1 MPEHRTSKAPEQPPN
16 HQRSGPKPAGLP
28 EDFPP
33 QDFPEVLPNG
43 PGPRRRSFR
52 PGWRGMALV
61 LALAA
66 LAWVYL
72 ELAAEG
78 MSYEWQWN
86 RVWRHFGRWTSHG
99 FVAGPLLEGLVMTLG
114 IAAAGFC
121 LSTLLG
127 LAAAVCRLSPWP
139 FCRLVAGAYVE
150 LLRNTPLLL
159 QLFFVYFLLSPLFSL
174 GPFGSAVLALGAF
187 EGAYM
192 AELFRAGLLSVPRG
206 QWEAALSLGFGL
218 GEALRLV
225 ILPQA
230 ARNMLPPLTSQVV
243 TLIKDTSLVSAI
255 AVADLTMRA
264 QAIIAETF
272 LAFEVWLLVAAIYLA
287 LTLCASVP
295 GWLLERRNGSQPE
308 AAADS

>member
-1 MPEHRTSKAPEQPPN
+1 MPAHRPLPAPVAPP
-16 HQRSGPKPAGLP
+16 HAACGGAPTP
-28 EDFPP
+28 
-33 QDFPEVLPNG
+33 
-43 PGPRRRSFR
+43 PGPRRRVR
-52 PGWRGMALV
+52 PPWRGLALA

-66 LAWVYL
+66 LAVIYWH
-72 ELAAEG
+72 LAAEG
-78 MSYEWQWN
+78 MTYEWHWN
-86 RVWRHFGRWTSHG
+86 RAWRHFGHWTDHG
-99 FVAGPLLEGLVMTLG
+99 FVAGPLLEGLYMTLG
-114 IAAAGFC
+114 IAVAGFC

-127 LAAAVCRLSPWP
+127 LLAAVGRLSPWP
-139 FCRLVAGAYVE
+139 FCRLAAGAYVE

-159 QLFFVYFLLSPLFSL
+159 QLFFVYFLLSPLFGL

-192 AELFRAGLLSVPRG
+192 AELFRAGLLSVPRA

-218 GEALRLV
+218 SETLRLV

-272 LAFEVWLLVAAIYLA
+272 LAFEVWLLVAAVYLA

-295 GWLLERRNGSQPE
+295 GWLLEHRSGTRPG
-308 AAADS
+308 AAAS

>member
-1 MPEHRTSKAPEQPPN
+1 
-16 HQRSGPKPAGLP
+16 
-28 EDFPP
+28 
-33 QDFPEVLPNG
+33 
-43 PGPRRRSFR
+43 
-52 PGWRGMALV
+52 
-61 LALAA
+61 
-66 LAWVYL
+66 
-72 ELAAEG
+72 
-78 MSYEWQWN
+78 
-86 RVWRHFGRWTSHG
+86 
-99 FVAGPLLEGLVMTLG
+99 MTLG

-121 LSTLLG
+121 LSTALG
-127 LAAAVCRLSPWP
+127 LAAAVGRLSPWP
-139 FCRLVAGAYVE
+139 FCRFAAGAYVQ

-159 QLFFVYFLLSPLFSL
+159 QLFFVYFLLSPLLAL

-192 AELFRAGLLSVPRG
+192 AELFRAGLLSVPRA

-218 GEALRLV
+218 GQALRLV

-230 ARNMLPPLTSQVV
+230 ARNMLPPLTSQIV

-255 AVADLTMRA
+255 AVADLTLRA

-295 GWLLERRNGSQPE
+295 GWLLERRRDAYAGTTEP
-308 AAADS
+308 